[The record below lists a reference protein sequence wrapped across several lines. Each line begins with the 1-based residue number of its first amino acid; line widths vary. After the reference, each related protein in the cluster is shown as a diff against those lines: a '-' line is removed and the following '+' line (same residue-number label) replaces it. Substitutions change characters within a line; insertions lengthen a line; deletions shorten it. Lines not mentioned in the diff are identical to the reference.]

1 MRVKRKKYVLAMAVT
16 VALGA
21 LTARAGGQLLH
32 FDSGSGLSNNYVLSI
47 AQDNKGFVW
56 LATESGLNRFD
67 GTSFRRFDR
76 GELGLAADEIQR
88 LTADGQG
95 RYLWICTQRNGL
107 DRLDCDT
114 YEVTHYSDG
123 PEPGQLASNGI
134 TDAEPAP
141 DGKVWVSTYTSGLDR
156 LDPATGE
163 IKHFNT
169 STVSGWPD
177 NSLWTVMASADGKL
191 YLGHVAAGLTV
202 FNPATGALRNFRN
215 NPADPESLP
224 GDQVRAVAID
234 SHGNVWA
241 GTNRGLALYNP
252 DEGNFTVFRHDPLDP
267 GSLVSDNIYHLSFS
281 RDGRL
286 WISTENGG
294 VSTLDL
300 GRAFLPAPGRG
311 GFVNYTPATSES
323 LSVSNKT
330 VHVTF
335 QDSYGNI
342 WVGTHGDGVDVI
354 GHRPGAVSHLHTAS
368 HGQRVS
374 DNSVMSVCTD
384 GQTVY
389 AGTDGAGID
398 VFGPGRAP
406 HNINSSNSALR
417 DNAVLALMRASDG
430 RVWAGSYN
438 GDVSVIDRDGRLKL
452 YDIPGSV
459 DVRCFAETPDGTMLV
474 GAGPGIVQITP
485 DGDAR
490 PLWRER
496 DDVREEWVRS
506 IVVLPDGDIWVG
518 SFGYGI
524 SIFAPGFKFR
534 HKLSVSNGLR
544 SNTINQML
552 VRPDGRVWAATGDG
566 LALIGRDGRVDTML
580 TVADGLPDKAVKAL
594 VPDRQG
600 RLWMSTPGGISM
612 VDDNLRVSNYSRG
625 YGLGPVDYYG
635 ASAAAVGDTLY
646 FGSHHGLYSFAAGT
660 LSDTSP
666 APVPRVTE
674 VTVYGRTGSAD
685 RHIYAPVGALKF
697 AHNDNTLLVRFGV
710 PDASTASA
718 VEWSYKVEGVDDR
731 WYPASP
737 DNGILLHGLR
747 PGRYRLVI
755 RASMSNSAEDART
768 VLTFEIKPPLWAT
781 TWARILYLLLALGA
795 VAGVMRF
802 YKKRLNL
809 EYALEAERGNS
820 RREHELNAERMR
832 FFTNITHELRTPLTL
847 ILGPLEDMK
856 NDPAMPRS
864 QAGMLGMVHKSAAR
878 LLELINT
885 ILEFRKTET
894 QNRRL
899 KVTHA
904 DLATVVR
911 EAGAR
916 YRSLNTVAAL
926 DIHTEI
932 EPGDYTLWHDPEIVA
947 MIVDNLMSNACKYTP
962 AGTVTLRLSHTS
974 ESGVPFTEISVAD
987 TGLGMDAETLSHIF
1001 DRYYRDSNTAN
1012 RLGTGI
1018 GLALVYNLVTL
1029 HQGEIF
1035 VESHPGQ
1042 GSVFRFRIHTEN
1054 TYPEAARKEPGTNR
1068 TPAETPQAAAAEADR
1083 PADKPHVLVVDDNAD
1098 ILTYMQ
1104 ATLGDSYCVD
1114 TATDGAMGL
1123 AKARSLAPDIIVTD
1137 VMMPGMSGTEM
1148 IAALRADNEI
1158 SHIPV
1163 VVVTAKIADEARL
1176 EAYECGADSFITK
1189 PFSSKI
1195 LRARIRNILDTRRRM
1210 AVAALDAQLAAPV
1223 ASVTEQPAAE
1233 TSADTAPAGAG
1244 APAAETDANAIISKM
1259 TTADSEFLRKVGDI
1273 ILADIAG
1280 EKLDVGFIADRMCM
1294 SHSTLYRKVKAITG
1308 MSVSRL
1314 IRKYRANRAAEL
1326 LLTGRYTVSE
1336 IALMVGMGSPANF
1349 RQCFREEYGTTPS
1362 DYLQRHRP

>member
-1 MRVKRKKYVLAMAVT
+1 MRLKQALAILVA

-21 LTARAGGQLLH
+21 LTAYGGGQMLH
-32 FDSGSGLSNNYVLSI
+32 FDSGNGLSNNYVVSI

-76 GELGLAADEIQR
+76 GELGVAADEIQR
-88 LTADGQG
+88 LASDGQG

-114 YEVTHYSDG
+114 YAVTHYSDG
-123 PEPGQLASNGI
+123 AGPGKLASNGI
-134 TDAEPAP
+134 TDAAPDP
-141 DGKVWVSTYTSGLDR
+141 DGKVWLSTYTSGLDC
-156 LDPATGE
+156 LDPETGE
-163 IKHFNT
+163 ITHFNK
-169 STVSGWPD
+169 STVEGWPD
-177 NSLWTVMASADGKL
+177 NGLWTVVASPDGKL
-191 YLGHVAAGLTV
+191 YLGHVAAGLTI
-202 FNPATGALRNFRN
+202 FNHLTGELRNFRH
-215 NPADPESLP
+215 DPSDPSSLP
-224 GDQVRAVAID
+224 GDQVRAVAVD

-252 DEGNFTVFRHDPLDP
+252 DRGNFTVFRHDPSDS

-286 WISTENGG
+286 WVSTENGG

-300 GRAFLPAPGRG
+300 GRAFLPATARG
-311 GFVNYTPATSES
+311 GFVNYTPHPSES

-335 QDSYGNI
+335 QDNYGNI
-342 WVGTHGDGVDVI
+342 WIGTHGDGVDVI
-354 GHRPGAVSHLHTAS
+354 GHRAGDVRHVHSGSQGRRL
-368 HGQRVS
+368 S
-374 DNSVMSVCTD
+374 DNSVMSICSD
-384 GQTVY
+384 GQTIY

-398 VFGPGRAP
+398 IFEPGLPPR
-406 HNINSSNSALR
+406 NINSSNSALR
-417 DNAVLALMRASDG
+417 DNAVLSLKRASDG

-438 GDVSVIDRDGRLKL
+438 GDVAVIDRDGSVTL

-459 DVRCFAETPDGTMLV
+459 DVRCFAETADGTILV
-474 GAGPGIVQITP
+474 GAGPGIACIP
-485 DGDAR
+485 PGGKAR
-490 PLWRER
+490 ALWRER

-506 IVVLPDGDIWVG
+506 IAVLPDGDIWVG

-524 SIFAPGFKFR
+524 SIFGPDFKFR
-534 HKLSVSNGLR
+534 HKLSVANGLR
-544 SNTINQML
+544 SNTINHML

-566 LALIGRDGRVDTML
+566 LALIGRDGRIDTLL

-594 VPDRQG
+594 ATDPRG
-600 RLWMSTPGGISM
+600 RLWMSTPGGICMIDS
-612 VDDNLRVSNYSRG
+612 NLRISKYG
-625 YGLGPVDYYG
+625 KGHGLGPVDFYG
-635 ASAAAVGDTLY
+635 ASATAVDDTLY

-660 LSDTSP
+660 LSDKSP
-666 APVPRVTE
+666 APLPRITE
-674 VTVYGRTGSAD
+674 VTVYGRTGNAD
-685 RHIYAPVGALKF
+685 RHIYAPAGTLKL
-697 AHNDNTLLVRFGV
+697 AHDDNTLLVRFGV

-718 VEWSYKVEGVDDR
+718 VEWSYRMEGTDDR

-737 DNGILLHGLR
+737 ENGILLHGLK

-755 RASMSNSAEDART
+755 RASMPNSEEDARA
-768 VLTFEIKPPLWAT
+768 VFTFEIRPPMWAT
-781 TWARILYLLLALGA
+781 VWAKILYLLLAAAAVLGA
-795 VAGVMRF
+795 MWF

-847 ILGPLEDMK
+847 ILGPIEDMK
-856 NDPAMPRS
+856 NAPGMPAAH
-864 QAGMLGMVHKSAAR
+864 AGMLGMVHKSAAR

-899 KVTHA
+899 KVVHA
-904 DLATVVR
+904 DLAAVVR
-911 EAGAR
+911 EAGTR
-916 YRSLNTVAAL
+916 YRSLNTVAGL
-926 DIHTEI
+926 DILTEI

-962 AGTVTLRLSHTS
+962 SGRVTLRLSHTS
-974 ESGVPFTEISVAD
+974 ESGVPFTEISVTD
-987 TGLGMDAETLSHIF
+987 TGLGMDPETLSHIF

-1035 VESHPGQ
+1035 VESHPGE

-1054 TYPEAARKEPGTNR
+1054 TYPEAARKEPESDNGQAKAVEQPASEPERGT
-1068 TPAETPQAAAAEADR
+1068 E
-1083 PADKPHVLVVDDNAD
+1083 KPLVLVVDDNAD
-1098 ILTYMQ
+1098 ILTYLY
-1104 ATLGDSYCVD
+1104 ATLGDCYRVE

-1137 VMMPGMSGTEM
+1137 IMMPGMSGTEM
-1148 IAALRADNEI
+1148 IAALRADDET

-1210 AVAALDAQLAAPV
+1210 AAAALDAQLAATAVSLP
-1223 ASVTEQPAAE
+1223 EAAE
-1233 TSADTAPAGAG
+1233 TL
-1244 APAAETDANAIISKM
+1244 PAAPSEPEASTAMTETDSSAIISKM

-1308 MSVSRL
+1308 MSVARL
-1314 IRKYRANRAAEL
+1314 IRKYRAIRAAEL

-1362 DYLQRHRP
+1362 DYLQRNRR